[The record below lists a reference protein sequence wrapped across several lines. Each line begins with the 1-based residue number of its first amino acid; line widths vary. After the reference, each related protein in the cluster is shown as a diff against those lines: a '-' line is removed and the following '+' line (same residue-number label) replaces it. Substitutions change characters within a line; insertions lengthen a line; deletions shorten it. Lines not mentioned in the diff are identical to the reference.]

1 MRMKKFNSLEELQND
16 PELQKMCRYC
26 WQKVELAGEE
36 VFACTTNQQY
46 EDILWGGAFEMLNQL
61 CEHFRIEDEV
71 DTSDFA
77 SIIREFVLDTL
88 EERGIK
94 FVDVFDEY

>member
-1 MRMKKFNSLEELQND
+1 MKKFNNVEELQND

-26 WQKVELAGEE
+26 WEKVELEGKE

-61 CEHFRIEDEV
+61 CEHFRIEDEI

-77 SIIREFVLDTL
+77 SIVRDFVLDTL
-88 EERGIK
+88 EERGIIL
-94 FVDVFDEY
+94 VDVFDEY

>member
-1 MRMKKFNSLEELQND
+1 MKKFNTEQEIKKD

-26 WQKVELAGEE
+26 WEKVELAGKE

-46 EDILWGGAFEMLNQL
+46 EDILWGGALDMLNQL

-71 DTSDFA
+71 DTNDLASDVRDYILA
-77 SIIREFVLDTL
+77 RL
-88 EERGIK
+88 EEQGIK

>member
-1 MRMKKFNSLEELQND
+1 MRKFNNVEELQND
-16 PELQKMCRYC
+16 KDLQSMCRYC
-26 WQKVELAGEE
+26 WEKVELEGEE

-77 SIIREFVLDTL
+77 SIVRDFVLETL